1 MSSCVS
7 VRTEREVEASRV
19 RRRST
24 SGRCCPCCLIIPHW
38 PGVPL
43 QPACCIRYAVAACC
57 CCSRGSAPTNP
68 NRCCCVSGS
77 RGIIAST
84 PCRCHSRVLV
94 AHLVVHVLAHLLKD
108 GRADFRKLDLSE
120 LRLGERA
127 CTRVPGCHI
136 KPLTTLGCL
145 HRASCI
151 TLGAEHVPDRV

>member
-7 VRTEREVEASRV
+7 VQHRAGGGGKQGQEAV
-19 RRRST
+19 HLKQVL
-24 SGRCCPCCLIIPHW
+24 PLLPHHTTLAW
-38 PGVPL
+38 CAAATGMLHPL
-43 QPACCIRYAVAACC
+43 CC
-57 CCSRGSAPTNP
+57 CCLHGSAPTNP

-77 RGIIAST
+77 QGIIAST

-108 GRADFRKLDLSE
+108 RRADFRELDLSE

-145 HRASCI
+145 HMASCI